1 MIDAISG
8 LASRDIHGAAQ
19 RPQDSPE
26 RVREAASQ
34 FESLLIAQ
42 LLRSAREAGS
52 AGGWLGSG
60 EDASAESGMQLAEEQ
75 FARAIAE
82 GGGLGL
88 AKLIAE
94 GLQR

>member
-1 MIDAISG
+1 
-8 LASRDIHGAAQ
+8 LSR
-19 RPQDSPE
+19 QDSPE

-42 LLRSAREAGS
+42 VLVRTREAGS
-52 AGGWLGSG
+52 SSGWLGSG

-82 GGGLGL
+82 GGGSGL
-88 AKLIAE
+88 AQLIAE